1 MRFARRWIGLLPSS
15 ADRTRKTTLPPI
27 LMTVTTPNTTS
38 APQPKFRKD
47 YEAPGFWI
55 REVEL
60 WFDLGEEGTTVRAEI
75 KLERNA
81 DAGQP
86 GSPLVLMGEE
96 LETLSVGI
104 NGQELDASGWSQTAT
119 ELTVKDLPGGPFT
132 LETTVM
138 IHPESNTAL
147 SGLYKS
153 SGNFCSQCEAEGF
166 RRITWFLD
174 RPDVMATYRVTVT
187 ADKSKYPVL
196 LSNGNRMASRD
207 EENGRHSVVW
217 EDPFKKPSYLFALVA
232 GDLHCHPGSFK
243 TMTGRN
249 IELEIYV
256 EHKDHD
262 KCDHALGSLQRSM
275 KWDEETFGLE
285 YDLDLYMIVAV
296 SDFNMGA
303 MENKGLNVFNSK
315 YVLASTETA
324 SDSDFEGV
332 EAVIAHEY
340 FHNWTGNRVTCRDW
354 FQLTLKEG
362 LTVYRD
368 ARYTADM
375 TSGAVKR
382 IDDVQGLRAHQF
394 AEDAGPMAHPIRPE
408 QYIEMNNFYTSTVYE
423 KGAEII
429 RMYDTLLGR
438 DGFRKGMD
446 LYFERHDG
454 QAVTCD
460 DFRSA
465 MADANAR
472 DFDQFER
479 WYLQKGTPT
488 LKAVG
493 CYDEANQT
501 YTLEL
506 TQGAPENEPKF
517 EPTHMP
523 VGFGLVGPDGSDM
536 GLALEGEDPAKA
548 PTNRVL
554 ELRKG
559 TQSWTFQGIC
569 AKPVPSVLRGFSAPV
584 NLEMERTQ
592 EELAFLFAHDSDS
605 FNRWDAGQTLFKGV
619 LLDLAARAAKGERLT
634 LEPAVVDAVRNILND
649 DSLDGSLKA
658 QAMSLPGFSILSQA
672 HTPVNPA
679 ALIKARD
686 FVIETLSVELRDDL
700 LAQRKAI
707 RPTGA
712 YSADKASINGR
723 RLANAALGLLSA
735 SGEEDILAMAAE
747 QFEAADNMTDS
758 QAALGCLVQTMGAH
772 RTKALQGFYERWSE
786 DALVM
791 DKWFGLQAMSRPF
804 DVAAYEQLRAHKD
817 FTMENPN
824 RVRSLVGVFAMANFR
839 GFHAEDGSG
848 YKVIADAVLELDPKN
863 PQVAARMVRALNP
876 WKQFVAPYGDLMKS
890 ELERIKAKEGLSKD
904 VFEIV
909 SSALS

>member
-1 MRFARRWIGLLPSS
+1 
-15 ADRTRKTTLPPI
+15 
-27 LMTVTTPNTTS
+27 MTVTTSDTAS
-38 APQPKFRKD
+38 APQPKYRKD
-47 YEAPGFWI
+47 YQAPGFWI
-55 REVEL
+55 HEVEL
-60 WFDLGEEGTTVRAEI
+60 WFDLGADGTTVRSSI
-75 KLERNA
+75 RFERNA
-81 DAGQP
+81 AVTEP

-96 LETLSVGI
+96 LETLRVSVDGK
-104 NGQELDASGWSQTAT
+104 ELGASGWSATAT
-119 ELTVKDLPGGPFT
+119 ELTVRDLPGDSFT
-132 LETTVM
+132 LETEVR

-147 SGLYKS
+147 SGLYRS
-153 SGNFCSQCEAEGF
+153 SGNFCTQCEAEGF

-187 ADKSKYPVL
+187 ADKTKYPML
-196 LSNGNRMASRD
+196 LSNGNRI
-207 EENGRHSVVW
+207 EEREEEGGRHSVVW

-232 GDLHCHPGSFK
+232 GDLHCHRGTFE
-243 TMTGRN
+243 TMTGRT
-249 IELEIYV
+249 IDLEIYV
-256 EHKDHD
+256 EHKDAD

-315 YVLASTETA
+315 YVLARTDTA
-324 SDSDFEGV
+324 SDADFEAV

-368 ARYTADM
+368 ARFTADK
-375 TSGAVKR
+375 TSEAVKR

-394 AEDAGPMAHPIRPE
+394 AEDSGPMAHPIRPE

-423 KGAEII
+423 KGAEVI
-429 RMYDTLLGR
+429 RMYETLLGR

-460 DFRSA
+460 DFRAA
-465 MADANAR
+465 MADANGR
-472 DFDQFER
+472 DLDQFER

-493 CYDEANQT
+493 CYDEPNQT

-506 TQGAPENEPKF
+506 TQSAPENEPHF

-523 VGFGLVGPDGSDM
+523 VSFGLVGPTGADM
-536 GLALEGEDPAKA
+536 GLAFEGEDASKA

-554 ELRKG
+554 ELREM
-559 TQSWTFQGIC
+559 TQTWTFHGVC
-569 AKPVPSVLRGFSAPV
+569 ARPVPSVLRGFSAPV
-584 NLEMERTQ
+584 NLEMERSQ
-592 EELAFLFAHDSDS
+592 EDLAFLFAHDSDS

-619 LLDLAARAAKGERLT
+619 LLALADRAAKGEALT
-634 LEPAVVDAVRNILND
+634 LDPAVVEAVRNLLND
-649 DSLDGSLKA
+649 ESLDGSLKS
-658 QAMSLPGFSILSQA
+658 QAMSLPGFSVLSQA
-672 HTPVNPA
+672 RTHVNPA
-679 ALIKARD
+679 ALIEARD
-686 FVIETLSVELRDDL
+686 FVIETLSRELRGDL
-700 LAQRKAI
+700 LAQRKAA

-712 YSADKASINGR
+712 YRADKESIHGR

-735 SGEEDILAMAAE
+735 TGEDDIIEMAEE
-747 QFEAADNMTDS
+747 QFAAADNMTDS
-758 QAALGCLVQTMGAH
+758 QAALGCLVQIPGSH
-772 RTKALQGFYERWSE
+772 RTQALQAFYERWSG

-791 DKWFGLQAMSRPF
+791 DKWFAIQAMSRPF
-804 DVAAYEQLRAHKD
+804 DVAAYELLRAHKN

-824 RVRSLVGVFAMANFR
+824 RVRSLVGVFAMQNFR
-839 GFHAEDGSG
+839 GFHAQDGSG
-848 YKVIADAVLELDPKN
+848 YRAVADAVLELDSLN
-863 PQVAARMVRALNP
+863 PQVASRMVRALNP
-876 WKQFVAPYGDLMKS
+876 WKQFAAPWSDLMKAQ
-890 ELERIKAKEGLSKD
+890 LERIREKKGLSKD

-909 SSALS
+909 SSALG